1 MNRRIPRRSFA
12 SVHFRNILLTTAAL
26 LAAALARAQAPPAPP
41 VPSPSP
47 TPAATPSPAAGT
59 ATVVAPAAVPP
70 EATPPT
76 PAPAPCDPT
85 KGDVCVNAERLR
97 RNEKDHLSWEGFVDL
112 QFGDGRIQAEQLDL
126 YTEPKPDGTTS
137 RRVEA
142 SGNVVFLRGQERLS
156 GQSLKMDLTT
166 GKGTFENAIGYAE
179 PGVFVEA
186 KSIERVDPH
195 TYRINGGK
203 FTSCCQPNPRW
214 NFSASSATL
223 KVDDKITAK
232 NVVFRAKAVPA
243 FYLPYFVY
251 PIEQDQR
258 STGFLFPHF
267 GQSSVR
273 GFNVGGAFFWAMGR
287 SLDQTFYAD
296 NFTKYGYGFGHELRY
311 ALPSPSRGTFR
322 TYLLRRSEGGA
333 WEHDF
338 NWTAAQLLP
347 GRVRANLQVQETSNV
362 TFQEQINDSLDYA
375 SQRTRRSSLS
385 LQRAFGR
392 NNVALQADSTDTF
405 FPEADG
411 TVSQVTQRHLP
422 LLKLSGSPQKNRA
435 TGLVFS
441 YEGRGENIENT
452 DPGGSSKYARYDANP
467 RLSRPF
473 SLSFLQLTP
482 EVQVRGTRYSKTD
495 VAGAGTTGPP
505 VNRNYVEANVDMRG
519 PTFSKVFD
527 TEGNFY
533 SDRYKH
539 VIGPEV
545 TFTRRAGIDPEVFA
559 TIPKFDQHDWLVDTN
574 EVRYSLVQ
582 RFYAKRPGRSGK
594 LDAIEFFNWRVSQTY
609 YLDIAASQFDPNYNY
624 ENLVLGPGGVPTHY
638 SPLRS
643 QMRFRPNDFITS
655 TFTLQYD
662 VSFKQVRNFDLS
674 TGVEYPTFRFDA
686 GWSRGNQVARN
697 PENRRRTYDT
707 LRGSSR
713 WAVLPGRLALEAG
726 ADYNILDK
734 KLLRVSGVLRYDIQC
749 VGFLIEYI
757 RSEYGARNGERQFRF
772 SVELANIGSMGNFMG
787 QKPGSSGFR

>member
-1 MNRRIPRRSFA
+1 M
-12 SVHFRNILLTTAAL
+12 HFRAFCLALTAAL
-26 LAAALARAQAPPAPP
+26 AAPFAAAQAPLPAPTP
-41 VPSPSP
+41 SPSPSP
-47 TPAATPSPAAGT
+47 T
-59 ATVVAPAAVPP
+59 APAADAPLTVTPAALPP
-70 EATPPT
+70 GATPP
-76 PAPAPCDPT
+76 PAPAPAEAACDPS

-97 RNEKDHLSWEGFVDL
+97 RSEKDHLSWEGFVDL

-156 GQSLKMDLTT
+156 GESLKMDLTT
-166 GKGTFENAIGYAE
+166 GKGTFANAIGYAE

-203 FTSCCQPNPRW
+203 FTSCCQPSPRW
-214 NFSASSATL
+214 DFSASSATL
-223 KVDDKITAK
+223 KVDKKITAK
-232 NVVFRAKAVPA
+232 NVVFRAKKVPA

-273 GFNVGGAFFWAMGR
+273 GFNVGTGFFWAMGR
-287 SLDQTFYAD
+287 SLDQTVYAD
-296 NFTKYGYGFGHELRY
+296 TFTKYGYGFGHELRY
-311 ALPSPSRGTFR
+311 ALPTPSRGSFR
-322 TYLLRRSEGGA
+322 TYLLRRDEGGG

-338 NWTAAQLLP
+338 NWTAVQQLP
-347 GRVRANLQVQETSNV
+347 GRVRANLQVQETSTV
-362 TFQEQINDSLDYA
+362 TFQEQIQDSLDYA

-392 NNVALQADSTDTF
+392 HNVALQADSNAFF
-405 FPEADG
+405 FPQLDG
-411 TVSQVTQRHLP
+411 TFQETTQRHLP
-422 LLKLSGSPQKNRA
+422 LLKVSGSAIKNQA
-435 TGLVFS
+435 TGLVIA
-441 YEGRGENIENT
+441 YDTRAERIENT
-452 DPGGSSKYARYDANP
+452 DPDGSSKYARFDANP

-473 SLSFLQLTP
+473 SVSFLQLTP
-482 EVQVRGTRYSKTD
+482 EVQVRGTRYAKTD
-495 VAGAGTTGPP
+495 VAGEGTTGEPIT
-505 VNRNYVEANVDMRG
+505 RKYVEANVDMRG
-519 PTFSKVFD
+519 PNFSKVFD
-527 TEGNFY
+527 TPGNFY
-533 SDRYKH
+533 SERYKH

-545 TFTRRAGIDPEVFA
+545 TFTKRSGIDPEDFQVY
-559 TIPKFDQHDWLVDTN
+559 PKFDQHDWLVDTS
-574 EVRYSLVQ
+574 EVRYGLVQ
-582 RFYAKRPGRSGK
+582 RFYAKRPGRNGK
-594 LDAIEFFNWRVSQTY
+594 LDAIEFFNWRISQTY
-609 YLDIAASQFDPNYNY
+609 YLDIDASQYDPNYNY
-624 ENLVLGPGGVPTHY
+624 ETLFLGPGGEPTHY

-655 TFTLQYD
+655 SFTLQYD
-662 VSFKQVRNFDLS
+662 VNFKQVRNFDLS

-686 GWSRGNQVARN
+686 GWSRGNNVARN

-707 LRGSSR
+707 LRGSTR
-713 WAVLPGRLALEAG
+713 WAMVPGRLAMEAR

-749 VGFLIEYI
+749 VGFLVEYI
-757 RSEYGARNGERQFRF
+757 RSEYGARVGERQFRF
-772 SVELANIGSMGNFMG
+772 SIELANIGSMGNFMG
-787 QKPGSSGFR
+787 QNPGSSGFR

>member
-1 MNRRIPRRSFA
+1 M
-12 SVHFRNILLTTAAL
+12 HFRTSLLTTAAV
-26 LAAALARAQAPPAPP
+26 LAAAFARAQAPVPA
-41 VPSPSP
+41 PSPSP
-47 TPAATPSPAAGT
+47 SPSPA
-59 ATVVAPAAVPP
+59 APAAVPAAP
-70 EATPPT
+70 TVVTPAAVPAGATPPP
-76 PAPAPCDPT
+76 PAEAPCDPT

-126 YTEPKPDGTTS
+126 YTEAKPDGTTS

-142 SGNVVFLRGQERLS
+142 TGNVVFLRGQERLS

-186 KSIERVDPH
+186 KSIERLDPH
-195 TYRINGGK
+195 KYRINGGK

-214 NFSASSATL
+214 DFSASSATL
-223 KVDDKITAK
+223 EVDKKITAK
-232 NVVFRAKAVPA
+232 NVVFRAKHVPA

-273 GFNVGGAFFWAMGR
+273 GYNVGGGFFWAMNR
-287 SLDQTFYAD
+287 SLDQTFYLD
-296 NFTKYGYGFGHELRY
+296 RFTKYGWGFGHELRY
-311 ALPSPSRGTFR
+311 ARPSPSRGTFR
-322 TYLLRRSEGGA
+322 TFFQRLSTGG

-338 NWTAAQLLP
+338 NWTAVQQLP
-347 GRVRANLQVQETSNV
+347 GRVRANLQVNDVSNIA
-362 TFQEQINDSLDYA
+362 FQEQIEDSLDYA
-375 SQRTRRSSLS
+375 SQRNRRSSLT
-385 LQRAFGR
+385 LQRAFFGR
-392 NNVALQADSTDTF
+392 HNVALQADSNSFF
-405 FPEADG
+405 FPRLDG
-411 TVSQVTQRHLP
+411 TFQETTQRHLP
-422 LLKLSGSPQKNRA
+422 LLKVGGSAIKNQA
-435 TGLVFS
+435 TGLVIA
-441 YEGRGENIENT
+441 YETRAEKIENS
-452 DPGGSSKYARYDANP
+452 DPDGSSKYARFDANP

-473 SLSFLQLTP
+473 SLSFLQMTP

-495 VAGAGTTGPP
+495 VAGEGTTGPP
-505 VNRNYVEANVDMRG
+505 ITRQYVEANVDMRG
-519 PTFSKVFD
+519 PNFSKVFD

-545 TFTRRAGIDPEVFA
+545 TFTKRAGIEPEDFQ
-559 TIPKFDQHDWLVDTN
+559 TYPKFDQHDWLVDTS
-574 EVRYSLVQ
+574 EVRYGLVQ
-582 RFYAKRPGRSGK
+582 RFYAKRPGRGGK

-609 YLDIAASQFDPNYNY
+609 YLDIDASQYDPNYNY
-624 ENLVLGPGGVPTHY
+624 ETLFLGPGGEPTHY

-643 QMRFRPNDFITS
+643 QMRFRPNDFITAN
-655 TFTLQYD
+655 FTLQYD
-662 VSFKQVRNFDLS
+662 VNFKQVRNFDLS

-686 GWSRGNQVARN
+686 GWSRGNNVARN

-713 WAVLPGRLALEAG
+713 WAVVPGRLAFEAR
-726 ADYNILDK
+726 ADYNIIDK
-734 KLLRVSGVLRYDIQC
+734 KLLRVSGVMRYDIQC
-749 VGFLIEYI
+749 VGFLVEYI
-757 RSEYGARNGERQFRF
+757 RSEYGARVGERQFRF
-772 SVELANIGSMGNFMG
+772 SIELANIGSMGNFMG

>member
-1 MNRRIPRRSFA
+1 MHFRRS
-12 SVHFRNILLTTAAL
+12 LLTIATV
-26 LAAALARAQAPPAPP
+26 LAAASARAQAPVPAPSP
-41 VPSPSP
+41 TPTPSPSP
-47 TPAATPSPAAGT
+47 AAPVPGTPT
-59 ATVVAPAAVPP
+59 AVVPTAVPV
-70 EATPPT
+70 EATPP
-76 PAPAPCDPT
+76 AQAPCDPA

-214 NFSASSATL
+214 DFSASSATL
-223 KVDDKITAK
+223 KVDKKITAR

-273 GFNVGGAFFWAMGR
+273 GFNLGGGFFWAMGR

-296 NFTKYGYGFGHELRY
+296 RYTKYGYGFGHELRY
-311 ALPSPSRGTFR
+311 ALPTPSRGNFR
-322 TYLLRRSEGGA
+322 TYLLRRSDGGA

-338 NWTAAQLLP
+338 NWTAVQQLP

-362 TFQEQINDSLDYA
+362 AFQEQIQDSLDYA
-375 SQRTRRSSLS
+375 SRRFRRSSVS
-385 LQRAFGR
+385 LQRAFGPH
-392 NNVALQADSTDTF
+392 NLLLQADSTDTF
-405 FPEADG
+405 FPELDG
-411 TVSQVTQRHLP
+411 TITQITQRHLP
-422 LLKLSGSPQKNRA
+422 LFKVNGSPQKNRA
-435 TGLVFS
+435 TGLVLA
-441 YEGRGENIENT
+441 YEARAENIENS

-467 RLSRPF
+467 RLSRPI
-473 SLSFLQLTP
+473 SVSFLQLTP
-482 EVQVRGTRYSKTD
+482 EVQVRGTRYSRSD
-495 VAGAGTTGPP
+495 VAGAGTTGDPIT
-505 VNRNYVEANVDMRG
+505 RKYVEANVEMRG
-519 PTFSKVFD
+519 PNFSKVFD

-539 VIGPEV
+539 VIGPEA
-545 TFTRRAGIDPEVFA
+545 TFTRRTGIDRELFD
-559 TIPKFDQHDWLVDTN
+559 TIPKFDGHDYLVDTS
-574 EVRYSLVQ
+574 EVRYGLVQ
-582 RFYAKRPGRSGK
+582 RFYAKRPGRGGK
-594 LDAIEFFNWRVSQTY
+594 LDAIEFFNWRISQTY
-609 YLDIAASQFDPNYNY
+609 YFDIEASTFDPNYNY
-624 ENLVLGPGGVPTHY
+624 ENLLLGPSGEPARF

-655 TFTLQYD
+655 NFTVQYD
-662 VSFKQVRNFDLS
+662 TTLKQVRNIDLS
-674 TGVEYPTFRFDA
+674 AGVEYPTFRFDA
-686 GWSRGNQVARN
+686 GWSRANRVARN

-713 WAVLPGRLALEAG
+713 WAIVPGRLAMEAG

-734 KLLRVSGVLRYDIQC
+734 KLLRLSGVLRYDIQC
-749 VGFLIEYI
+749 VGFLVEYI
-757 RSEYGARNGERQFRF
+757 RSEYGARVGERQFRF
-772 SVELANIGSMGNFMG
+772 SIELANIGSMGNFMG
-787 QKPGSSGFR
+787 QKPGSAGFNR

>member
-1 MNRRIPRRSFA
+1 
-12 SVHFRNILLTTAAL
+12 VHFRTTFLTTAAV
-26 LAAALARAQAPPAPP
+26 LAAAWAGAQGPIPAPSP
-41 VPSPSP
+41 TPSPSP
-47 TPAATPSPAAGT
+47 AAPAPAPAPE
-59 ATVVAPAAVPP
+59 APVVVPAAVPP
-70 EATPPT
+70 GATPPA
-76 PAPAPCDPT
+76 PAAAPCDPA

-166 GKGTFENAIGYAE
+166 GKGTFQNAIGYAE

-223 KVDDKITAK
+223 HLDDKITAT
-232 NVVFRAKAVPA
+232 NVVFRAKSVPA

-258 STGFLFPHF
+258 STGILMPHF
-267 GQSSVR
+267 GQSSTR
-273 GFNVGGAFFWAMGR
+273 GYNLGGGFFWAMGR

-296 NFTKYGYGFGHELRY
+296 YFSKYGHGFGHELRY

-322 TYLLRRSEGGA
+322 TYLLRRAEGGA

-338 NWTAAQLLP
+338 NWTAVQLLP
-347 GRVRANLQVQETSNV
+347 GRVRANLQVQETSTV
-362 TFQEQINDSLDYA
+362 TFQEQIEDSLDYA
-375 SQRTRRSSLS
+375 SQRTLRSSLS
-385 LQRAFGR
+385 FQRAFGR
-392 NNVALQADSTDTF
+392 NNVLLQADSTDTF
-405 FPEADG
+405 FPEG
-411 TVSQVTQRHLP
+411 EETLQVTQRHLP
-422 LLKLSGSPQKNRA
+422 LLKVTGSPQKNRA

-441 YEGRGENIENT
+441 YDTRAENIENS
-452 DPGGSSKYARYDANP
+452 DPDGSSKYARFDLFP
-467 RLSRPF
+467 RMSRPF
-473 SLSFLQLTP
+473 SLSFLQLSP
-482 EVQVRGTRYSKTD
+482 EVQVRGTRYSKSD
-495 VAGAGTTGPP
+495 VAGAGTTGEA
-505 VNRNYVEANVDMRG
+505 VDRKYFEANIDMRG
-519 PTFSKVFD
+519 PNFSRVFD
-527 TEGNFY
+527 AKGNFY
-533 SDRYKH
+533 SERYKH

-545 TFTRRAGIDPEVFA
+545 TFTKRSGIDQELFDV
-559 TIPKFDQHDWLVDTN
+559 IPKFDGHDYLVDTS
-574 EVRYSLVQ
+574 EVRYALVQ
-582 RFYAKRPGRSGK
+582 RFYAKRPGRGGK
-594 LDAIEFFNWRVSQTY
+594 LDAIEFLNWRISQTY
-609 YLDIAASQFDPNYNY
+609 YLDVDASSYDPNYNY
-624 ENLVLGPGGVPTHY
+624 EYLLGGPAGEPTHY

-643 QMRFRPNDFITS
+643 QVRFRPNDFITS
-655 TFTLQYD
+655 NFTVQYD
-662 VSFKQVRNFDLS
+662 VLLKQVRNIDLS
-674 TGVEYPTFRFDA
+674 VGLEYPRFRFDA
-686 GWSRGNQVARN
+686 GWSRGNHVAEN
-697 PENRRRTYDT
+697 PANRRRTYDT
-707 LRGSSR
+707 LRSSSR
-713 WAVLPGRLALEAG
+713 WSILPGRLAVEA
-726 ADYNILDK
+726 ASDYNILDK

-749 VGFLIEYI
+749 AGFLVEYI

-772 SVELANIGSMGNFMG
+772 SIELANIGSMGNFMG

>member
-1 MNRRIPRRSFA
+1 
-12 SVHFRNILLTTAAL
+12 VHFRTSLLTIAAV
-26 LAAALARAQAPPAPP
+26 LAASYAGAQEPIPA
-41 VPSPSP
+41 PSP
-47 TPAATPSPAAGT
+47 TPSPAPTPPGA
-59 ATVVAPAAVPP
+59 APVVVAPPAVPAP
-70 EATPPT
+70 VPPGAA
-76 PAPAPCDPT
+76 PVAPAEAVCDPT

-126 YTEPKPDGTTS
+126 YTEQKPDGTTS

-142 SGNVVFLRGQERLS
+142 TGNVVFLRGQERLS
-156 GQSLKMDLTT
+156 GRSLKMDLTT

-195 TYRINGGK
+195 TYKINGGK

-214 NFSASSATL
+214 DFSASSATL
-223 KVDDKITAK
+223 KVDKNISAK
-232 NVVFRAKAVPA
+232 NVVFRAKHVPA

-273 GFNVGGAFFWAMGR
+273 GYNLGGGFFWAMNR
-287 SLDQTFYAD
+287 SADQTFYAD
-296 NFTKYGYGFGHELRY
+296 SFSKYGYGFGHELRY
-311 ALPSPSRGTFR
+311 ALPSPSRGNFR

-338 NWTAAQLLP
+338 NWTAVQLLP

-362 TFQEQINDSLDYA
+362 AFQEQIQDSLDYA
-375 SQRTRRSSLS
+375 SRRFRRSSVS
-385 LQRAFGR
+385 LQRAFGPH
-392 NNVALQADSTDTF
+392 NLLLQADSTDTF
-405 FPEADG
+405 FPELDG
-411 TVSQVTQRHLP
+411 TITQVTQRHLP
-422 LLKLSGSPQKNRA
+422 LFKATGSPQKNRA
-435 TGLVFS
+435 TGLVLG
-441 YEGRGENIENT
+441 YEARAENIENS
-452 DPGGSSKYARYDANP
+452 DPGGSSKYGRYDANP
-467 RLSRPF
+467 RLSRPL
-473 SLSFLQLTP
+473 SVSFLQLTP
-482 EVQVRGTRYSKTD
+482 EVQVRGTRYSRSE
-495 VAGAGTTGPP
+495 VAGAGTTGEPIT
-505 VNRNYVEANVDMRG
+505 RKYVEANVEMRG
-519 PTFSKVFD
+519 PNFSKVFD

-545 TFTRRAGIDPEVFA
+545 TFTRRAGIDRDLFDI
-559 TIPKFDQHDWLVDTN
+559 IPKFDGHDYLVDTS
-574 EVRYSLVQ
+574 EVRYGLVQ

-594 LDAIEFFNWRVSQTY
+594 LDAIEFFNWRLSQTY
-609 YLDIAASQFDPNYNY
+609 YFDIEASTFDPNYNY
-624 ENLVLGPGGVPTHY
+624 ENLLLGPSGEPARY

-655 TFTLQYD
+655 NFTVQYD
-662 VSFKQVRNFDLS
+662 VNFKQVRNIDLS
-674 TGVEYPTFRFDA
+674 AGLEYPTFRFDA
-686 GWSRGNQVARN
+686 GWSRANRTARR
-697 PENRRRTYDT
+697 PENRTRTYDT

-713 WAVLPGRLALEAG
+713 WAVVPGRLALEAG

-757 RSEYGARNGERQFRF
+757 RSEYGARVGERQFRF
-772 SVELANIGSMGNFMG
+772 SIELANIGSMGNFMG
-787 QKPGSSGFR
+787 QKPGSSGFNR